1 MKSRDAERA
10 LSKIDAAITEILSFT
25 SAPPAEQAYLAKF
38 LVVFISGIY
47 EESIETIMNEMVG
60 KLGKPEVSSFVE
72 QSIHVSFR
80 NPSTENVKA
89 LVGKFGNNGWT
100 KQIDLLPQDVKDALN
115 SICSNK
121 NALAHGNPVTLT
133 LTDAI
138 QYHRKAKTIIEKI
151 DDMFL

>member
-25 SAPPAEQAYLAKF
+25 STPPAEQAYLAKF

-60 KLGKPEVSSFVE
+60 RLGKPEVSSFVE

-89 LVGKFGNNGWT
+89 LVGKF
-100 KQIDLLPQDVKDALN
+100 DLLPRDVKDALN

-133 LTDAI
+133 LNDAI